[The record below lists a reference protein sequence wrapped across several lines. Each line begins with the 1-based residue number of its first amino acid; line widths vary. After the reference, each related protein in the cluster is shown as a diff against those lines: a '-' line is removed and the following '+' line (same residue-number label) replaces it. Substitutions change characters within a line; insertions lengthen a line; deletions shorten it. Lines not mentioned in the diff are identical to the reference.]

1 MKGTVQQM
9 NYNALDRRSFLKT
22 SLLGGAALALP
33 WSATRAMAGGGAR
46 GGGARAGG
54 APATPPL
61 SYASNV
67 PSRVSLT
74 AGEDRTDIA
83 FQALKPFSKEITAA
97 IGNKRVVIKPNF
109 LVTNKQLA
117 ATDAKN
123 VEGILEFLKSIG
135 KADNVLITESPAM
148 GKAQV
153 GYVNYGYD
161 KLAAKYSGVKLGE
174 LDDDEIETLWL
185 FSEKDLRPHPCRVSK
200 TLLDPNNFIISPAKL
215 KTHDRVIATLSLKNI
230 VLGAAIKRAGSEG
243 ADGGYMGDSDKPTMH
258 GGGIYGINFNLCQL
272 AQRGLRPHLAVI
284 DGYEGME
291 GQGPGNGTAINSRVC
306 VASLDWLAADRVG
319 VELMGIDFA
328 KIGYLNYCAKA
339 GMGQADL
346 TKIEIVGPALKD
358 YIKPYK
364 MPTGI
369 EKMLGWQ
376 KSATVS

>member
-33 WSATRAMAGGGAR
+33 WSATRALAGGGGFR
-46 GGGARAGG
+46 TDT
-54 APATPPL
+54 PAQSAAALKAALEANLVKTT
-61 SYASNV
+61 
-67 PSRVSLT
+67 SRVSLT
-74 AGEDRTDIA
+74 TGEDRTDMA
-83 FQALKPFSKEITAA
+83 FQALKPFAKEITAA

-117 ATDAKN
+117 ATDARN

-135 KADNVLITESPAM
+135 KADNVLITESPSQ

-161 KLAAKYSGVKLGE
+161 KLAAKYPGVKLGE

-185 FSEKDLRPHPCRVSK
+185 YSEKDSHPHPCRVSK
-200 TLLDPNNFIISPAKL
+200 TLLDPNNFVISPAKL

-230 VLGAAIKRAGSEG
+230 VLGSAIKRPGGDPIDAYLG
-243 ADGGYMGDSDKPTMH
+243 ASDKPIMH
-258 GGGIYGINFNLCQL
+258 GGSIRGSNYNLAVL
-272 AQRGLRPHLAVI
+272 AQRLHPHLAVI

-291 GQGPGNGTAINSRVC
+291 GQGPGRGTPVASRVC

-319 VELMGIDFA
+319 IELMGIDFA
-328 KIGYLNYCAKA
+328 KVGYLNYCATM
-339 GMGQADL
+339 GLGQADL
-346 TKIEIVGPALKD
+346 SKIEIAGPALKD
-358 YIKPYK
+358 HIKTYK
-364 MPTGI
+364 LPNNI
-369 EKMLGWQ
+369 EEQLIWMKPP
-376 KSATVS
+376 A

>member
-1 MKGTVQQM
+1 M
-9 NYNALDRRSFLKT
+9 NYNALDRRNFLKA
-22 SLLGGAALALP
+22 SLLGGTALALP
-33 WSATRAMAGGGAR
+33 WGAIPAMAGGGGFR
-46 GGGARAGG
+46 SDT
-54 APATPPL
+54 PA
-61 SYASNV
+61 ASAAALKAALEANLV
-67 PSRVSLT
+67 KTTSHVSLT
-74 AGEDRTDIA
+74 TGEDRTDMA

-97 IGNKRVVIKPNF
+97 IGSKRVVIKPNF

-135 KADNVLITESPAM
+135 KADNVLITESPSQ

-161 KLAAKYSGVKLGE
+161 KLAAKYPGVKLGE
-174 LDDDEIETLWL
+174 LDDDEIETFWL
-185 FSEKDLRPHPCRVSK
+185 FSEKDSHPHPCRVSK
-200 TLLDPNNFIISPAKL
+200 TLLDPNNFIISAAKL

-230 VLGAAIKRAGSEG
+230 VLGSAIKRAGSER
-243 ADGGYMGDSDKPTMH
+243 AEGGYIGDSDKPTMH
-258 GGGIYGINFNLCQL
+258 GGGIYGINFNLSVL
-272 AQRGLRPHLAVI
+272 AQRLHPHLAVI

-328 KIGYLNYCAKA
+328 KIGYLNYCAQA
-339 GMGQADL
+339 GLGQADL
-346 TKIEIVGPALKD
+346 TKIEIAGPALKD

-364 MPTGI
+364 MPNGL

-376 KSATVS
+376 KPVTTS

>member
-1 MKGTVQQM
+1 M
-9 NYNALDRRSFLKT
+9 NHNALDRRNFLKT

-33 WSATRAMAGGGAR
+33 WSATRAFAGGGR
-46 GGGARAGG
+46 GGGFASAS
-54 APATPPL
+54 PAEL
-61 SYASNV
+61 AAAMQAALQASV
-67 PSRVSLT
+67 VKTPSRVGLA
-74 AGEDRTDIA
+74 AGEDRADIA
-83 FQALKPFSKEITAA
+83 FQALKPFSKEVAAA

-109 LVTNKQLA
+109 LVTNRPLA

-174 LDDDEIETLWL
+174 LDDDDIETFWL
-185 FSEKDLRPHPCRVSK
+185 FSEKDVRPHPCRVAK
-200 TLLDPNNFIISPAKL
+200 TLLDPNNFIISAAKL

-230 VLGAAIKRAGSEG
+230 ILGSAIKRPGSER
-243 ADGGYMGDSDKPTMH
+243 AEGGYMGDSDKPTMH
-258 GGGIYGINFNLCQL
+258 GGGIRGINFNLCTL
-272 AQRGLRPHLAVI
+272 AQRLHPHLAVI

-291 GQGPGNGTAINSRVC
+291 GQGPGNGTAVNSRVC

-319 VELMGIDFA
+319 IELMGIDFS
-328 KIGYLNYCAKA
+328 KIGYLNYCAQA

-346 TKIEIVGPALKD
+346 AKIEIVGPALKD

-364 MPTGI
+364 LPGNLETM
-369 EKMLGWQ
+369 EGWM
-376 KSATVS
+376 KPVT